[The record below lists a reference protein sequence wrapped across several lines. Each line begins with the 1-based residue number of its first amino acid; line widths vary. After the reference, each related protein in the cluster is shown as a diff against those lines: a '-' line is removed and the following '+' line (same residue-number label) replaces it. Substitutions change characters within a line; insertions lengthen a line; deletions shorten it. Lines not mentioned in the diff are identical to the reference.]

1 MPNNKP
7 KKILIAPLDWG
18 LGHTTRCIPII
29 GCIISL
35 GHIPVFAGNDF
46 QCSFI
51 KETFGGIETIHIE
64 GYNIR
69 YSAWNR
75 VGQAGIF
82 AQLPGLMKVIQY
94 ERKWLMEVCKK
105 HSIDGIISDNRYG
118 LYHDTIPS
126 VILTHQLNIQT
137 GLGRVPNQMIQKLQY
152 HLLNRFSSTWVV
164 DSFDFPGLG
173 GKLSHADI
181 LPNKTQY
188 LGLLSR
194 FIPEKQFSKTSNGP
208 IVILISGPE
217 PQRSNLS
224 AILWKQVLA
233 VDAKVIFI
241 EGSDKAIVPN
251 EIPGN
256 ITWYSHLSGTKL
268 EEIIKSASIVISRS
282 GYSTIMDL
290 VALNKRAILIPTPGQ
305 TEQLYLAKQ
314 LMQSGFFYSTSQSG
328 FNLKKAMEIS
338 KKYSPNK
345 LNLNGL
351 YAKHERVIE
360 QWINSI

>member
-46 QCSFI
+46 HCSFI

-82 AQLPGLMKVIQY
+82 AQLPRLLKVIQY
-94 ERKWLMEVCKK
+94 EHQWLVEVCKK

-126 VILTHQLNIQT
+126 VIITHQLNVQT
-137 GLGRVPNQMIQKLQY
+137 GLGRVPNQIIQKIHY
-152 HLLNRFSSTWVV
+152 RLLNRFLATWVV
-164 DSFDFPGLG
+164 DSIDYPGLG
-173 GKLSHADI
+173 GELSHSGR
-181 LPNKTQY
+181 LPLKTQY
-188 LGLLSR
+188 IGLLSR
-194 FIPEKQFSKTSNGP
+194 FRPEKQIPNQSNGP

-224 AILWKQVLA
+224 KILWKQVKA
-233 VDAKVIFI
+233 IDTEVIFI
-241 EGSDKAIVPN
+241 EGINKANPPK
-251 EIPGN
+251 EIPKN
-256 ITWYSHLSGTKL
+256 IMWYSHLSGTKL
-268 EEIIKSASIVISRS
+268 EEVLSTASIVISRS

-290 VALNKRAILIPTPGQ
+290 VSLNKRAILIPTPGQ
-305 TEQLYLAKQ
+305 TEQLYLSKQ
-314 LMQSGFFYSTSQSG
+314 LIQAGAYYSVGQSGI
-328 FNLKKAMEIS
+328 NLKKAIES
-338 KKYSPNK
+338 AKNYSPESLNFNELYSLHNK
-345 LNLNGL
+345 
-351 YAKHERVIE
+351 VIE
-360 QWINSI
+360 QWLTNL

>member
-18 LGHTTRCIPII
+18 LGHTTRCIPLI

-35 GHIPVFAGNDF
+35 GHVPVFAGNDF
-46 QCSFI
+46 QRSFI

-75 VGQAGIF
+75 LGQAGIF
-82 AQLPGLMKVIQY
+82 SQLPRLVKVIKY
-94 ERKWLMEVCKK
+94 EYQWLVDVCKK

-118 LYHDTIPS
+118 LYHVTIPS
-126 VILTHQLNIQT
+126 VILTHQLNVQT
-137 GLGRVPNQMIQKLQY
+137 GLGRVPNQIVQKLHY
-152 HLLNRFSSTWVV
+152 RLLNRFSATWVV
-164 DSFDFPGLG
+164 DSLEYPGLG
-173 GKLSHADI
+173 GELSHSEI
-181 LPNKTQY
+181 LPRNSQY
-188 LGLLSR
+188 IGLLSR
-194 FIPEKQFSKTSNGP
+194 FHLDKQISNQSNGP
-208 IVILISGPE
+208 LVILISGPE

-224 AILWKQVLA
+224 AILWKQVLTI
-233 VDAKVIFI
+233 DAKVIFI
-241 EGSDKAIVPN
+241 EGSDKAIAPKDLPV
-251 EIPGN
+251 N

-268 EEIIKSASIVISRS
+268 EEIIKSASLVISRS

-290 VALNKRAILIPTPGQ
+290 VALNKNAILIPTPGQ
-305 TEQLYLAKQ
+305 TEQLYLAKH

-328 FNLKKAMEIS
+328 FNLEKALETS
-338 KKYSPNK
+338 KKYSPNI

-360 QWINSI
+360 QWVNSL